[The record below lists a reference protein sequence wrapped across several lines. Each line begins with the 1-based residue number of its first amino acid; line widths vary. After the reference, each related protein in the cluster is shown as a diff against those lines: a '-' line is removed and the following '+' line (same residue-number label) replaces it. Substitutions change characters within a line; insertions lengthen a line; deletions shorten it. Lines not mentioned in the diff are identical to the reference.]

1 MGVDALAAAVE
12 PPPHTAAQIGSGL
25 WYTMYGRCVR
35 SDFHLPMPWTLPAV
49 QAAPDWSFRRAP
61 RASRPPTPDGPV
73 VEEVRCH
80 APCHAGEVVATV
92 RRGPGGAWFSHVR
105 IGTIHVHPDG
115 RLAEVYPTID
125 CDERMLGLMLAGP
138 ISVFILHQLGQPTL
152 HASAVVTDLGAV
164 AFFGRKGRGK
174 STMVSC
180 FLRRGAA
187 LLTDD
192 VLSVR
197 VGDDATWA
205 TPSLPI
211 MKLWRD
217 SVERALELSDELPD
231 LAAGIDKKLLRLH
244 GRYQFAQQ
252 PARLSALYVLDRYD
266 PAQVG
271 GVGISTRQLRGLEA
285 VAALLGQVSY
295 GAFLSPSEAARF
307 LPFYARVV
315 DRTPVRVLS
324 YPHGFEHQESVYRS
338 ILAEL
343 EKALT

>member
-1 MGVDALAAAVE
+1 MGVDALAVAVE
-12 PPPHTAAQIGSGL
+12 PPPRAPVQIGARP
-25 WYTMYGRCVR
+25 WYTMYGRWVR
-35 SDFHLPMPWTLPAV
+35 SDFRLPMPQTTPAV
-49 QAAPDWSFRRAP
+49 EAAPDWSFRRAP
-61 RASRPPTPDGPV
+61 LTRKPPEPDGPV

-80 APCHAGEVVATV
+80 AACHAGEVVATV

-105 IGTIHVHPDG
+105 IGTIHVHPDA
-115 RLAEVYPTID
+115 RLAEVYATGD
-125 CDERMLGLMLAGP
+125 CDERILGLMLAGP

-152 HASAVVTDLGAV
+152 HASAVVTDRGAV

-174 STMVSC
+174 STMVSY
-180 FLRRGAA
+180 FLRRGAV

-197 VGDDATWA
+197 VDDDATWA

-217 SVERALELSDELPD
+217 TVERALELSDELPD
-231 LAAGIDKKLLRLH
+231 LAAGIDKKLLRLS

-252 PARLSALYVLDRYD
+252 PARLSGLYVLDRYD

-271 GVGISTRQLRGLEA
+271 GVGISTHQLHGPEA
-285 VAALLGQVSY
+285 VAALLAQVSY

-307 LPFYARVV
+307 LPFYARVA

-324 YPHGFEHQESVYRS
+324 YPHGFEHQDSVYRA

-343 EKALT
+343 ERR